1 MMRAL
6 FLVAIA
12 GIAAAIAAL
21 WALGSALSA
30 PAMHPVGPPPAALRA
45 EPVAFESDSGST
57 IHAWLVRGDAGRG
70 AVVLAHSV
78 RSSRLEMLAR
88 ADFLRRA
95 GYSLLLFDAQAHGES
110 PGERITF
117 GHLESLD
124 AEAAVG
130 LLHARLPGEPI
141 GYLGVSQ
148 GGAAALLG
156 PEPLEVQA
164 LILEA
169 VYPTLREAVIDR
181 IAIRL
186 GPVAALLAPLLL
198 VQVEPRLGIDP
209 ASVAPIEGI
218 RRIRAPLLLVA
229 GELDR
234 HTPLSESRR
243 LFDAAPE
250 PKTLWVLPGAAHVD
264 FHRFGPAEYERQILA
279 FLSGTLG
286 QRAGARRPPS

>member
-1 MMRAL
+1 
-6 FLVAIA
+6 
-12 GIAAAIAAL
+12 
-21 WALGSALSA
+21 
-30 PAMHPVGPPPAALRA
+30 
-45 EPVAFESDSGST
+45 
-57 IHAWLVRGDAGRG
+57 
-70 AVVLAHSV
+70 
-78 RSSRLEMLAR
+78 
-88 ADFLRRA
+88 
-95 GYSLLLFDAQAHGES
+95 
-110 PGERITF
+110 
-117 GHLESLD
+117 
-124 AEAAVG
+124 
-130 LLHARLPGEPI
+130 
-141 GYLGVSQ
+141 
-148 GGAAALLG
+148 
-156 PEPLEVQA
+156 
-164 LILEA
+164 
-169 VYPTLREAVIDR
+169 VIDR